1 MTAEST
7 KLEYNIIKKKLFDK
21 YYSHLNKEQ
30 RECVYTV
37 NGPLMILAGAG
48 SGKTTVLV
56 NRLSHI
62 VRYGDAYYNDW
73 VPSGIT
79 EKDLIEMNNALSFGK
94 DELGRYLTRFSLMPP
109 PAWAVLAVTFTNKA
123 ANEIKA
129 RVEKSF
135 GEDSDEAKD
144 MWTGTFHS
152 ICMRILRRW
161 GDLLG
166 YEAGFGI
173 ADTDDQKKLVAECM
187 KELNIDTKLLPVK
200 SVISDISN
208 AKNHLMTPGE
218 YRDEFSKDVRLR
230 KIADIY
236 GLYQKKLKSSNL
248 LDFDDIIMQTVVL
261 IENFEDVRNNLQNRF
276 RFICIDEY
284 QDTNHAQFRLVSLLS
299 GFYKNLMVVGDD
311 DQSIYKFRGATI
323 ENILTFDQTY
333 PDAKVIRLE
342 QNYRS
347 TKTILD
353 AANKVIAKNRE
364 RKGKNLWTDGD
375 TGEKIN
381 VSKLS
386 NQLEEAKFISDTVSE
401 MHEDGE
407 SFRSFAVLYRTN
419 SMSRAIEQAFAKSG
433 VPYRMLGSLRFFD
446 RQEIKDVL
454 AYISVINNPNNSVA
468 LRRIINVPRRGIGD
482 KSIAAAA
489 DIAATEGTS
498 LFDVMSRAESYK
510 AIPAAAARAMVAL
523 ISFFNDM
530 REAAKTAKVSSLIEK
545 VAVKS
550 GYHDMLA
557 AAGEAEKDRIDNIG
571 ELVSTAAQYE
581 ENTETPSLTEF
592 LEDVALV
599 SDVDRYDETADAVI
613 LMTIHSAKGLEFEN
627 VFLPGWEE
635 GVFPGYQSIMNP
647 EEIEEERRLAYV
659 AITRAKRRLFITHVK
674 ERMMNGSTQYN
685 QSSRFIQDIPEHL
698 VDENDKTYSSFS
710 DYGGSYGYYGK
721 KMPSK
726 AGDMPIY
733 NHSGPGGGWGMGE
746 ERAAYTGNVPKSS
759 YSKSVSVPK
768 ASPRGVSSQPKRP
781 ASFETFDKGDRVKHS
796 NFGAGTVLSV
806 RQMGGD
812 VLYEVEF
819 DRVGT
824 KKLMASFARLKK
836 ED

>member
-1 MTAEST
+1 MADERT
-7 KLEYNIIKKKLFDK
+7 KLEYNILKRKLFDK
-21 YYSHLNKEQ
+21 YYSHLNEEQ

-62 VRYGDAYYNDW
+62 VRYGDAYYNEW
-73 VPSGIT
+73 VPDAVTRDDLVSMNEAMSYDS
-79 EKDLIEMNNALSFGK
+79 EK
-94 DELGRYLTRFSLMPP
+94 LGDYLTRFAIMPP

-129 RVEKSF
+129 RVAARF

-152 ICMRILRRW
+152 VCMRILRRW

-166 YEAGFGI
+166 YAQGFGI
-173 ADTDDQKKLVAECM
+173 ADTDDQKKLIAECM
-187 KELNIDTKLLPVK
+187 KELNIDTKMLPIK
-200 SVISDISN
+200 SVISEISN

-218 YRDEFSKDVRLR
+218 YADEFSKDVRLR
-230 KIADIY
+230 KIANIY
-236 GLYQKKLKSSNL
+236 EIYQKRLKASNL

-261 IENFEDVRNNLQNRF
+261 LENFEDVRNNLQNRF

-284 QDTNHAQFRLVSLLS
+284 QDTNHAQFKLVSLLS
-299 GFYKNLMVVGDD
+299 GFYQNLMVVGDD

-323 ENILTFDQTY
+323 ENILTFDKTY
-333 PDAKVIRLE
+333 PKAKVIRLE

-353 AANKVIAKNRE
+353 AANKVIAKNKE
-364 RKGKNLWTDGD
+364 RKGKNLWTAGD
-375 TGEKIN
+375 TGDRIN
-381 VSKLS
+381 ITKLS
-386 NQLEEAKFISDTVSE
+386 NQLEEARFISDTVST
-401 MHEDGE
+401 MHDENGS
-407 SFRSFAVLYRTN
+407 SFKSFAVLYRTN

-433 VPYRMLGSLRFFD
+433 IPYRMLGSMRFFE
-446 RQEIKDVL
+446 RLEIKDIL
-454 AYISVINNPNNSVA
+454 AYISVINNRNNSIA

-482 KSIAAAA
+482 KSISAAIE
-489 DIAATEGTS
+489 IAEAEDTS
-498 LFDVMSRAESYK
+498 LYTIMGKADSYK
-510 AIPAAAARAMVAL
+510 AIPTG
-523 ISFFNDM
+523 
-530 REAAKTAKVSSLIEK
+530 AAKSMMMLVEFFEEMITASQSTKISDLIEK
-545 VAVKS
+545 VSVKS
-550 GYHDMLA
+550 GYHAMLA

-581 ENTETPSLTEF
+581 ESTETPSLSEF

-599 SDVDRYDETADAVI
+599 SDVDRYDETADAVV

-635 GVFPGYQSIMNP
+635 GVFPGYQSIINP
-647 EEIEEERRLAYV
+647 DEIEEERRLAYV
-659 AITRAKRRLFITHVK
+659 AITRAKKRLFITHVK

-685 QSSRFIQDIPEHL
+685 QCSRFLNDIPAEL
-698 VDENDKTYSSFS
+698 TEEKDETFKGFSSSF
-710 DYGGSYGYYGK
+710 GSYEYYGK
-721 KMPSK
+721 KMPGRV
-726 AGDMPIY
+726 GDMPIY
-733 NHSGPGGGWGMGE
+733 NHSGAGCGWGMGE
-746 ERAAYTGNVPKSS
+746 ERAAYTGNVKPAGRSTPKSP
-759 YSKSVSVPK
+759 SVTAK
-768 ASPRGVSSQPKRP
+768 P
-781 ASFETFDKGDRVKHS
+781 ASKRSAPAESFDKGDRVRHT

-806 RQMGGD
+806 KQMGGD

-819 DRVGT
+819 DKVGT